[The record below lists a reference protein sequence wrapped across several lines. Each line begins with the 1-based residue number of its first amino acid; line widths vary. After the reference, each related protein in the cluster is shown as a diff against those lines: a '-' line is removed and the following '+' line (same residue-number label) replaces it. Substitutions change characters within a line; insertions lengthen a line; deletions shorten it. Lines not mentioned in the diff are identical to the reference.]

1 MSLVAKSVMSN
12 SLQVHGLQCT
22 SLPCPSL
29 FPKVC
34 SNSCA
39 FSDATQSSH
48 PVAPFSCP
56 QYFPAS
62 GSFPVSQF
70 FASGGQGIGVSA
82 STSVLPV
89 IIQSWF
95 PLGLTGLISLQ
106 SKGFSRVFFNKTVR
120 KHQFFGAQSSLWS
133 NSHIHT

>member
-1 MSLVAKSVMSN
+1 MDIYGIKTQGFDITCVWLLSQSCPILSKSVDCSAPVFPVLHYLPKSAQTHVHLVSN
-12 SLQVHGLQCT
+12 
-22 SLPCPSL
+22 
-29 FPKVC
+29 
-34 SNSCA
+34 A
-39 FSDATQSSH
+39 IQSSH

-62 GSFPVSQF
+62 GSFPVSHF

-120 KHQFFGAQSSLWS
+120 KH
-133 NSHIHT
+133 